1 MLDRKFTPVERRSRH
16 GAGSP
21 PSRVAQASS
30 LHDAS
35 VRQPGL
41 VVSALACAPISD
53 QASSVRCVSTLGTR
67 TLPWSWYTDPAVLR
81 LEQERIFRRFWQY
94 VGHAGDVPE
103 SGSFAATRVG
113 DVPAVLV
120 RDEESTL
127 RAFVNVCRHRG
138 SIVCKGSGKRATLQ
152 CPYHAW
158 TYGLDGRLLKAPRME
173 REGVMDTDELG
184 LVPLALETWGPFV
197 FVNPDLDAAP
207 LSEFLDDVPE
217 RIAGAGIDVDALRF
231 LTRAESELDA
241 NWKISAENFLEC
253 YHCPVAHPGF
263 SAVMDVSPDA
273 YLLEAHSWRMSQV
286 SPPRRDPRGSYDP
299 TGEVERGQFHV
310 LFPGTVINA
319 MPGRPNLSIGPIV
332 PLAPE
337 RTYRF
342 LDYFVDPDA
351 DEAWIEEALAFDAQV
366 GAEDRVLVERVQK
379 GVRSGMLDEGR
390 LMPESERLVAHFQ
403 SLVVEALA

>member
-1 MLDRKFTPVERRSRH
+1 M
-16 GAGSP
+16 
-21 PSRVAQASS
+21 
-30 LHDAS
+30 
-35 VRQPGL
+35 
-41 VVSALACAPISD
+41 SA
-53 QASSVRCVSTLGTR
+53 LGTR

-81 LEQERIFRRFWQY
+81 LEQDRIFRRSWQY
-94 VGHAGDVPE
+94 VGHAGDVLEP
-103 SGSFAATRVG
+103 GSFATTRVG
-113 DVPAVLV
+113 DVPVVLV
-120 RDEESTL
+120 RDEEGTL
-127 RAFVNVCRHRG
+127 RAFLNVCRHRG
-138 SIVCKGSGKRATLQ
+138 SLVCEGSGKRATLQ

-158 TYGLDGRLLKAPRME
+158 TYRLDGKLVAAPRFS
-173 REGVMDTDELG
+173 REGGTDSDALG
-184 LVPLALETWGPFV
+184 LVQLQLDTWGPLV
-197 FVNPDLDAAP
+197 FVNPDPNASP
-207 LSEFLDDVPE
+207 LSDFLDDVPE
-217 RIAGAGIDVDALRF
+217 RIADAAIDVAGLRF

-273 YLLEAHSWRMSQV
+273 YLLEANRWRMSQM
-286 SPPRRDPRGSYDP
+286 SPPRPDPRGSYDT

-310 LFPGTVINA
+310 LFPGTIINV

-351 DEAWIEEALAFDAQV
+351 DDAWIEEALAFDAQV
-366 GAEDRVLVERVQK
+366 GAEDTALVERVQK
-379 GVRSGMLDEGR
+379 GVRSGMLAEGR
-390 LMPESERLVAHFQ
+390 LMPESEKLVAHFQ